1 MTTSFDYGHP
11 NYVTRRFQGPFTLAV
26 GTANTSRGFVAPC
39 DGVLHAAM
47 FAVTTAGT
55 SATLAKRTVRYAGTA
70 IGTTTLGQSTAGV
83 VATLDLAET
92 EVTRGQLIDFLN
104 GTDAEGTADVIVEWS
119 PKPLATFQN

>member
-11 NYVTRRFQGPFTLAV
+11 NYVTRRFQGPFTLAA
-26 GTANTSRGFVAPC
+26 GTANATRGFMAPC
-39 DGVLHAAM
+39 DAVLHAAM

-55 SATLAKRTVRYAGTA
+55 SATLATRAVRYAGTA

-83 VATLDLAET
+83 VATLDLGET
-92 EVTRGQLIDFLN
+92 AVTRGQLIDVLN
-104 GTDAEGTADVIVEWS
+104 GTDAAGTADVVIEWS